1 MKKSLDIEDILFKSR
16 DIFFHFVN
24 ECNERYRS
32 NDDLDY
38 YRKIVQAHRKIN
50 NIEDIL
56 KDESFIIQIRETLVK
71 WDMDKRTADLQSIE
85 IIKRNILAHENIL
98 KYLYNYKLHKVI
110 SLTNDEGENIFKK
123 IKFVFKELGI
133 MKSKRQIVGGSK
145 TLHFLLPDLV
155 LPIDGKYT
163 MNYFYGDNKYS
174 DKIDTEFEIFKD
186 IFIRSHKIANKLN
199 LCESDIDGVKW
210 NTSIPKLIDN
220 AIIGFSQ
227 EFESFIDQSQDDCID
242 NFINSLSKY
251 TSFTLHDKSQLKNYL
266 EDRRRKYINSER
278 KKIKDKLILIKA
290 KEAGL
295 IVTEE
300 EIDNYLARKH

>member
-98 KYLYNYKLHKVI
+98 KYLYNYKLHKII
-110 SLTNDEGENIFKK
+110 SLTNDEGENFFKK

>member
-1 MKKSLDIEDILFKSR
+1 MKKSLDIEDILFKTR

-32 NDDLDY
+32 NDDLNY

-98 KYLYNYKLHKVI
+98 KYLYNYKLHKII